1 MGRKEKI
8 WRTGVLFSDG
18 LDVYLHAKAI
28 ENQYLRVKKVVMS
41 RIDNADP
48 DKMEDFQD
56 QWERVSE
63 IREHVRGNVGFLS
76 EKNWKELDIPSRELS
91 RKCKDTLR
99 VLEGIAAELHGIL
112 KEKGGGDV
120 F

>member
-8 WRTGVLFSDG
+8 WRIGVLYSDG
-18 LDVYLHAKAI
+18 LDVYQYAKAI
-28 ENQYLRVKKVVMS
+28 EKEYLKVRKAVMS

-63 IREHVRGNVGFLS
+63 IREHVRRNVGFLS
-76 EKNWKELDIPSRELS
+76 VKNWEELDIPGGELS
-91 RKCKDTLR
+91 KKCRETLG
-99 VLEGIAAELHGIL
+99 VLKGIEAALHEIM
-112 KEKGGGDV
+112 KE
-120 F
+120 